1 MTGAE
6 LHRRL
11 SEPFAAADVEWRV
24 TKVRS
29 QSSEGLAVAYLNS
42 RAIQNRLDDVVGP
55 FCWRTRFIPWHQYMS
70 TKPGKYED
78 PNEAQ
83 KTPVFSQLCGLS
95 IYMAE
100 RQEWVEKIDGAENT
114 DIEAIKGG
122 ISDSFKRA
130 SVLWGIGRYLYE
142 IPAKWTSLDKYKQ
155 IAHPAEL
162 VAYYNT
168 QLQKLGMCA
177 AQDPHTGNAP
187 ADVYAVRGL
196 QPAPVQG
203 YPAAAWVDLV
213 TPDSRT
219 LRVFSLGTKPG
230 LAAGVRIMGAKIVQ
244 RSSAGGTYY
253 ELQDYQPAA

>member
-6 LHRRL
+6 LHKRL

-24 TKVRS
+24 TKTRNS
-29 QSSEGLAVAYLNS
+29 NSEGLAVAFIDS

-55 FCWRTRFIPWHQYMS
+55 FFWRTRFIPWHQYVPR
-70 TKPGKYED
+70 PGKYED
-78 PNEAQ
+78 PSEAP
-83 KTPVFSQLCGLS
+83 KAPVSSQLCGLS
-95 IYMAE
+95 IYDAE
-100 RQEWVEKIDGAENT
+100 RKEWVEKVDGAETT

-142 IPAKWTSLDKYKQ
+142 IPAKWASLDKYKQ
-155 IAHPAEL
+155 IARPADL
-162 VAYYNT
+162 NAYYEE
-168 QLQKLGMCA
+168 QLQKLGLA
-177 AQDPHTGNAP
+177 SAQPPNTGNAP
-187 ADVYAVRGL
+187 AGVYAVRSL

-213 TPDSRT
+213 TPAGRAFK
-219 LRVFSLGTKPG
+219 VFSLGAKPG
-230 LAAGVRIMGAKIVQ
+230 LANGVRIQGAKIVR
-244 RSSAGGTYY
+244 RSGAGGTYY

>member
-6 LHRRL
+6 LHKRL

-24 TKVRS
+24 TKTRNS
-29 QSSEGLAVAYLNS
+29 NSEGLAVPFIDS

-55 FCWRTRFIPWHQYMS
+55 FFWRTRFIPWHQYIP
-70 TKPGKYED
+70 KPGKYED
-78 PNEAQ
+78 PNGAQ
-83 KTPVFSQLCGLS
+83 KAPVSSQLCGLS
-95 IYMAE
+95 IYDAE
-100 RQEWVEKIDGAENT
+100 RKEWVEKVDGAENT

-130 SVLWGIGRYLYE
+130 AVLWSIGRYLYE
-142 IPAKWTSLDKYKQ
+142 IPARWASLDKYKQ

-162 VAYYNT
+162 DAYYT
-168 QLQKLGMCA
+168 EQLQKLGLA
-177 AQDPHTGNAP
+177 SAPAPNTGNAP
-187 ADVYAVRGL
+187 ADTYAVRGL

-213 TPDSRT
+213 TPAGRA
-219 LRVFSLGTKPG
+219 LKVFSLGTKPG
-230 LAAGVRIMGAKIVQ
+230 LANGVRIRGAKIVQ
-244 RSSAGGTYY
+244 RSAAGGTYY